1 MPGMLEE
8 TLLAF
13 DYGEKKLGVAIGNS
27 VLKQSRPLDIIL
39 ELTRNARFA
48 RIAALIDTWKP
59 ERIVVG
65 LALESD
71 GSEHYP
77 AGHCRRFARQLEGR
91 FGVPV
96 VLVDERGS
104 SVEAQKF
111 TGNHPDDAHA
121 AAIILQRYFDAL
133 P

>member
-1 MPGMLEE
+1 MSGMHEE

-27 VLKQSRPLDIIL
+27 LLRQSRPLDIIL
-39 ELTRNARFA
+39 DLTRVARFA
-48 RIAALIDTWKP
+48 RIAALLETWKP

-91 FGVPV
+91 FGIPV

-104 SVEAQKF
+104 SVQAQKF
-111 TGNHPDDAHA
+111 TGNNHDDAHA

>member
-1 MPGMLEE
+1 MHEE

-27 VLKQSRPLDIIL
+27 LLKQSRPLDIIL
-39 ELTRNARFA
+39 ELTRVARFA

-77 AGHCRRFARQLEGR
+77 AGHCRR
-91 FGVPV
+91 
-96 VLVDERGS
+96 
-104 SVEAQKF
+104 
-111 TGNHPDDAHA
+111 
-121 AAIILQRYFDAL
+121 
-133 P
+133 